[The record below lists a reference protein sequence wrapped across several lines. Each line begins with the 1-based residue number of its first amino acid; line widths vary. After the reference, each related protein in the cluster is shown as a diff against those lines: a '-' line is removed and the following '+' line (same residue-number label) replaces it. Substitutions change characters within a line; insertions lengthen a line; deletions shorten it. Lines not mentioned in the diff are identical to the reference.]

1 MPARRIFVLNV
12 RDRFWTHATHLVVE
26 EIMLKKSFISLFVA
40 GLVILFP
47 IRSLACACCAEP
59 GTYFLNTSKPRG
71 YSLDVVRDFTFER
84 PADLYMT
91 EAGFDMI
98 DGLDPIK
105 KEYESDTWTFETHF
119 DLAASFT
126 RNVWRFNLKTPKGA
140 VGTLV
145 LPMPAQMVTYKVD
158 IHDEENRPNG
168 PLLYKEFRF
177 KGSPSSATG
186 FTRSA
191 SIRGTTYF
199 LVFQGRG
206 NGCDNASDFTHWR
219 LEIDG
224 PKADYAFYGK
234 LDTQAAATIDQ
245 KKERFGLP

>member
-1 MPARRIFVLNV
+1 
-12 RDRFWTHATHLVVE
+12 
-26 EIMLKKSFISLFVA
+26 MLKRTLIYLFA
-40 GLVILFP
+40 LGLIGLFP

-59 GTYFLNTSKPRG
+59 GTYYLGTSKPSE
-71 YSLDVVRDFTFER
+71 YSLSVIRDFSFER

-105 KEYESDTWTFETHF
+105 KEYESETWTADTHF

-126 RNVWRFNLKTPKGA
+126 RNIWRFNLKTPKGLA
-140 VGTLV
+140 GTLV
-145 LPMPAQMVTYKVD
+145 LPMPTQMVTYKVD

-168 PLLYKEFRF
+168 PNLYKEFRF
-177 KGSPSSATG
+177 KGTLSSATG
-186 FTRSA
+186 FTRGGW
-191 SIRGTTYF
+191 IRGTTYF

-224 PKADYAFYGK
+224 PRADYAFYGK
-234 LDTQAAATIDQ
+234 LDTQAAAKIDQ
-245 KKERFGLP
+245 KKERFGRP